1 MKYDLFDSFWDG
13 VLVFDQN
20 QELIYGNEAA
30 AVMLG
35 LSLRR
40 LHNSCH
46 KPLSQTA
53 NFGSINLKNIDNY
66 QHVEVIGPK
75 GKRLSAMICVQKL
88 PKIKDRWL
96 IYLKD
101 MSVEE
106 NLQKKY
112 LKELKIKERHIA
124 QLREMDQVKDRFMI
138 LTTHELRTPL
148 SALVG
153 SCDILKNGG
162 IDTATQK
169 IFIDTIFEQ
178 SSHLMKLVN
187 NILDY
192 TRIGTDKMDYFVEE
206 LAIRDVLFD
215 SIQSLKDFAE
225 KNKVTIDMPTPEAP
239 SLRCYF
245 DLHWIG
251 VVVRNLVHNAIK
263 FNRQNG
269 RVDIHVREDDTEG
282 YVIVEIEDT
291 GFGIEEKRFQEIFS
305 GFQTTEQL
313 SHHQSGTG
321 LNLPLSKKIVEA
333 LGGKIEVESVVR
345 KGSIFRFYLP
355 KSKVLAASF
364 YQKPPKNTGDLAA

>member
-13 VLVFDQN
+13 ILAFGKN

-40 LHNSCH
+40 LHNAYN
-46 KPLSQTA
+46 KPLFQIA
-53 NFGSINLKNIDNY
+53 NFGKTNLKSIDSY
-66 QHVEVIGPK
+66 QHVEVIGFK
-75 GKRLSAMICVQKL
+75 GKKISAMMCVQKV
-88 PKIKDRWL
+88 PKIKDHWL
-96 IYLKD
+96 IYIKD

-112 LKELKIKERHIA
+112 LKELKIKERHIE
-124 QLREMDQVKDRFMI
+124 QLKEMDQVKDRFMI

-162 IDTATQK
+162 IDESTQK
-169 IFIDTIFEQ
+169 IFIDTISEQ

-192 TRIGTDKMDYFVEE
+192 TRIGTDKMEYYVEE
-206 LAIRDVLFD
+206 LPIRDVLFD
-215 SIQSLKDFAE
+215 SIQSLKEFAE
-225 KNKVTIDMPTPEAP
+225 KNKVNINMPMAE
-239 SLRCYF
+239 SLSLKCYF
-245 DLHWIG
+245 DYHWIG
-251 VVVRNLVHNAIK
+251 VVIRNLVHNAIK
-263 FNRQNG
+263 FNKKDG
-269 RVDIHVREDDTEG
+269 RIDIHVIDDNNENCVG
-282 YVIVEIEDT
+282 VEIEDT
-291 GFGIEEKRFQEIFS
+291 GFGIEQKRFSEIFS

-321 LNLPLSKKIVEA
+321 LSLPLSKKIVEV
-333 LGGKIEVESVVR
+333 LGGRIEVESAVR
-345 KGSIFRFYLP
+345 VGSCFRFYLP
-355 KSKVLAASF
+355 KGRVLAPNL
-364 YQKPPKNTGDLAA
+364 YKKPPSDSGDLAA

>member
-1 MKYDLFDSFWDG
+1 MKYELFDSFWDG

-40 LHNSCH
+40 LRNCYE
-46 KPLSQTA
+46 KPLFQIA
-53 NFGSINLKNIDNY
+53 NFGKIRLKSIDSY
-66 QHVEVIGPK
+66 QHVEVIGFK
-75 GKRLSAMICVQKL
+75 GKKVSVMMCVQPI
-88 PKIKDRWL
+88 PKVKDHWM

-101 MSVEE
+101 MSMEE

-112 LKELKIKERHIA
+112 LKELKTKERHIE
-124 QLREMDQVKDRFMI
+124 QLKEMDQIKDRFMI

-162 IDTATQK
+162 VDDATQK

-192 TRIGTDKMDYFVEE
+192 TRIGTDKMDYYVEE
-206 LAIRDVLFD
+206 LPISHVLFD

-225 KNKVTIDMPTPEAP
+225 KSLVTIKIP
-239 SLRCYF
+239 SAESLNLKCYF
-245 DLHWIG
+245 DYHWVG
-251 VVVRNLVHNAIK
+251 VVIRNLVHNAIK
-263 FNRQNG
+263 FNKKNG
-269 RVDIHVREDDTEG
+269 SIDIHVFDDGNENS
-282 YVIVEIEDT
+282 VVVEIEDT
-291 GFGIEEKRFQEIFS
+291 GFGIEQKRFSEIFS

-321 LNLPLSKKIVEA
+321 LSLPLSKKIVEA
-333 LGGKIEVESVVR
+333 LGGKIEVQSAVR
-345 KGSIFRFYLP
+345 VGSCFRFYLP

-364 YQKPPKNTGDLAA
+364 YQKPPSDSGDLAA